1 MAETKVIPKVGF
13 YALLLALALAPF
25 LGGNPAGAEYNSDA
39 SLGALRILV
48 LVAALAANGLA
59 GVRAAVPFLV
69 ATGVIAAFVVWKHR
83 ANIAR
88 MRAGTEPKVGAKK
101 PAGSGAASPETK

>member
-1 MAETKVIPKVGF
+1 MWPVLT
-13 YALLLALALAPF
+13 L
-25 LGGNPAGAEYNSDA
+25 PAGLAILLWAAILAVSRIMSLA
-39 SLGALRILV
+39 SMVAAISIPCSV

-101 PAGSGAASPETK
+101 PAGDGAASPETK

>member
-1 MAETKVIPKVGF
+1 MIQKVGF

-48 LVAALAANGLA
+48 LVAALTSPSRTHPLA
-59 GVRAAVPFLV
+59 PSL
-69 ATGVIAAFVVWKHR
+69 
-83 ANIAR
+83 
-88 MRAGTEPKVGAKK
+88 RAGKRNVALWFAVAWSALSLLIDRK
-101 PAGSGAASPETK
+101 SIV